1 MSYVKKPMVIEN
13 TSFDIITEELGEKV
27 NQFTEGELKI
37 VKRLI
42 HTTADFE
49 YAEIVEIS
57 KDAIESGKKAIEG
70 GSKIYCDTNMIV
82 NGLSK
87 KTMEKWDVGAY
98 CLVSDDEVVKEAK
111 ERGLTRSIVGME
123 KAIKDEK
130 TKIFLIGNAPTALFT
145 LMEAI
150 EKGYR
155 PDLIVGVPVGF
166 VGAEDSKEKLRE
178 LDIPYIVTRGRKGG
192 STVAVATFHGILYDM
207 YDRKGFLG
215 E

>member
-1 MSYVKKPMVIEN
+1 MSYVKKPMAIEN
-13 TSFDIITEELGEKV
+13 KSFEIITSELGEKAKR
-27 NQFTEGELKI
+27 FTEDELKI

-49 YAEIVEIS
+49 YADIVEIS
-57 KDAIESGKKAIEG
+57 KDAIESGKKAIGE

-87 KTMEKWDVGAY
+87 KTMEKWNVGAY
-98 CLVSDDEVVKEAK
+98 CLVSDEKVVIEAK

-123 KAIKDEK
+123 KAMKDEK

-150 EKGYR
+150 ENGYR
-155 PDLIVGVPVGF
+155 PSLVVGVPVGF

-178 LDIPYIVTRGRKGG
+178 LDIPYIITRGRKGG

>member
-13 TSFDIITEELGEKV
+13 KSFEIITNELGEKV
-27 NQFTEGELKI
+27 KEFTEDELKI

-49 YAEIVEIS
+49 YADIVEIS
-57 KDAIESGKKAIEG
+57 KDAIESGKRSIAKG
-70 GSKIYCDTNMIV
+70 NKIYCDTNMIV

-87 KTMEKWDVGAY
+87 KTMEKWNVSAY
-98 CLVSDDEVVKEAK
+98 CLVSDDEVIVEAK
-111 ERGLTRSIVGME
+111 KRGLTRSMVGME
-123 KAIKDEK
+123 KAIKDDK

-150 EKGYR
+150 DKGYR
-155 PDLIVGVPVGF
+155 PDLVVGVPVGF
-166 VGAEDSKEKLRE
+166 VGAEDSKEKLRT

>member
-1 MSYVKKPMVIEN
+1 MSYVKKPMAIEN
-13 TSFDIITEELGEKV
+13 KSFEIITNELGEKV
-27 NQFTEGELKI
+27 KKISEDELKI

-49 YAEIVEIS
+49 YADIVEIS
-57 KDAIESGKKAIEG
+57 KDAIESGKKSIAKG
-70 GSKIYCDTNMIV
+70 NKIYCDTNMIV

-87 KTMEKWDVGAY
+87 KTMEKWGVSAY
-98 CLVSDDEVVKEAK
+98 CLVSDDKVITEAK
-111 ERGLTRSIVGME
+111 KRGLTRSMVGME
-123 KAIKDEK
+123 KAIKDGK
-130 TKIFLIGNAPTALFT
+130 TKIFLIGNAPTALFI

-155 PDLIVGVPVGF
+155 PDLVVGVPVGF
-166 VGAEDSKEKLRE
+166 VGAEDSKEKLRT
-178 LDIPYIVTRGRKGG
+178 LDIPYIITRGRKGG
-192 STVAVATFHGILYDM
+192 STVAVAIFHGILYDM

>member
-1 MSYVKKPMVIEN
+1 MSYVKKPMAIEN
-13 TSFDIITEELGEKV
+13 KSFEIITNELGEAV
-27 NQFTEGELKI
+27 NKFTEDELKI

-49 YAEIVEIS
+49 YADIIEIS
-57 KDAIESGKKAIEG
+57 KDAIESGKKAIAEG
-70 GSKIYCDTNMIV
+70 NKIYCDTNMIV

-87 KTMEKWDVGAY
+87 KTMEKWDVSAY
-98 CLVSDDEVVKEAK
+98 CLVSDDQVIVEAK

-123 KAIKDEK
+123 KAIKDEN

-150 EKGYR
+150 ENGYR
-155 PDLIVGVPVGF
+155 PNLVVGVPVGF

-178 LDIPYIVTRGRKGG
+178 LNIPYIVTRGRKGG
-192 STVAVATFHGILYDM
+192 STVAVAAFHGILYDM

>member
-1 MSYVKKPMVIEN
+1 MSYIKKPMVIEN
-13 TSFDIITEELGEKV
+13 RSFEIISEELGEKKD
-27 NQFTEGELKI
+27 FFSKEELLI

-49 YAEIVEIS
+49 YADIVEIS
-57 KDAIESGKKAIEG
+57 KDAIKSCKKAIKG

-87 KTMEKWDVGAY
+87 KTMEKWGVVAY
-98 CLVSDDEVVKEAK
+98 SLVSDDQVIVEAK

-130 TKIFLIGNAPTALFT
+130 TKIYLIGNAPTALFT

-150 EKGYR
+150 ENGYR
-155 PDLIVGVPVGF
+155 PSLVVGVPVGF
-166 VGAEDSKEKLRE
+166 VGAEDSKEKLRN

>member
-1 MSYVKKPMVIEN
+1 MSYVKKPMAIEN
-13 TSFDIITEELGEKV
+13 KSFEIITNELGEKV
-27 NQFTEGELKI
+27 KEFTEDELKI

-49 YAEIVEIS
+49 YADIVEIS
-57 KDAIESGKKAIEG
+57 KDAIESGKRSIAKG
-70 GSKIYCDTNMIV
+70 NKIYCDTNMIV

-87 KTMEKWDVGAY
+87 KTMEKWNVSAY
-98 CLVSDDEVVKEAK
+98 CLVSDDEVIVEAK
-111 ERGLTRSIVGME
+111 KRGLTRSMVGME
-123 KAIKDEK
+123 KAIKDDK

-150 EKGYR
+150 DKGYR
-155 PDLIVGVPVGF
+155 PDLVVGVPVGF
-166 VGAEDSKEKLRE
+166 VGAEDSKEKLRT

>member
-13 TSFDIITEELGEKV
+13 RSFEIITEELGEKV
-27 NQFTEGELKI
+27 KQFSDEELKI

-49 YAEIVEIS
+49 YADIVEIS
-57 KDAIESGKKAIEG
+57 KDAIESGKKAIEK
-70 GSKIYCDTNMIV
+70 GSKVYCDTNMIV

-87 KTMEKWDVGAY
+87 KTMEKWGVTAY
-98 CLVSDDEVVKEAK
+98 SLVSDAKVIIEAK

-123 KAIKDEK
+123 SAIKDDK
-130 TKIFLIGNAPTALFT
+130 TDIFLIGNAPTALFT

-155 PDLIVGVPVGF
+155 PSLVVGVPVGF
-166 VGAEDSKEKLRE
+166 VGAADSKEKLRS

>member
-1 MSYVKKPMVIEN
+1 MSYVKKPMAIEN
-13 TSFDIITEELGEKV
+13 KSFEIITNELGEKI
-27 NQFTEGELKI
+27 NKFTEDELKI

-49 YAEIVEIS
+49 YADIVEIS
-57 KDAIESGKKAIEG
+57 KNAIESGKKSIAEG
-70 GSKIYCDTNMIV
+70 NKIYCDTNMIV

-87 KTMEKWDVGAY
+87 KTMEKWNVSAY
-98 CLVSDDEVVKEAK
+98 CLVSDDEVVIEAK
-111 ERGLTRSIVGME
+111 ERGLTRSMVGME

-166 VGAEDSKEKLRE
+166 VGAEDSKEKLRT

-192 STVAVATFHGILYDM
+192 STVAVAIFHGILYDM

>member
-1 MSYVKKPMVIEN
+1 MTYVKKPMVIEN

-27 NQFTEGELKI
+27 KQFTEEELKI

-57 KDAIESGKKAIEG
+57 KDAIERGKKAIEN

-87 KTMEKWDVGAY
+87 KTMEKWDVSAY

-123 KAIKDEK
+123 KAMKDEK

-155 PDLIVGVPVGF
+155 PDLVVGVPVGF

-178 LDIPYIVTRGRKGG
+178 LDIPYIITRGRKGG

-207 YDRKGFLG
+207 YERKGFLG

>member
-1 MSYVKKPMVIEN
+1 MTYVKKPMVIEN

-27 NQFTEGELKI
+27 KQFTEGELKI

-57 KDAIESGKKAIEG
+57 KDAIERGKKSIEN

-87 KTMEKWDVGAY
+87 KTMEKWDVAAY

-123 KAIKDEK
+123 KAMKDEK

-155 PDLIVGVPVGF
+155 PDLVVGVPVGF

-178 LDIPYIVTRGRKGG
+178 LDIPYIITRGRKGG

-207 YDRKGFLG
+207 YERKGFLG

>member
-1 MSYVKKPMVIEN
+1 MSYVKKPMAIEN
-13 TSFDIITEELGEKV
+13 KSFEIITNELGEKV
-27 NQFTEGELKI
+27 KEFTEDELKI

-49 YAEIVEIS
+49 YADIVEIS
-57 KDAIESGKKAIEG
+57 KNAIESGKKSIAEG
-70 GSKIYCDTNMIV
+70 NKIYCDTNMIV

-87 KTMEKWDVGAY
+87 KTMEKWNVSAY
-98 CLVSDDEVVKEAK
+98 CLVSDDEVVVEAK
-111 ERGLTRSIVGME
+111 KRGLTRSMVGME
-123 KAIKDEK
+123 KAIKDDK

-150 EKGYR
+150 DKGYR
-155 PDLIVGVPVGF
+155 PDLVVGVPVGF
-166 VGAEDSKEKLRE
+166 VGAEDSKEKLRT

>member
-1 MSYVKKPMVIEN
+1 MSYVKKPMAIEN
-13 TSFDIITEELGEKV
+13 KSFEIITNELGEKV
-27 NQFTEGELKI
+27 KEFTEDELKI

-49 YAEIVEIS
+49 YADIVEIS
-57 KDAIESGKKAIEG
+57 KDAIESGKKSIAEG
-70 GSKIYCDTNMIV
+70 NKIYCDTNMIV

-87 KTMEKWDVGAY
+87 KTMEKWDVSAY
-98 CLVSDDEVVKEAK
+98 CLVSDDEVVVEAK
-111 ERGLTRSIVGME
+111 KRGLTRSMVGME
-123 KAIKDEK
+123 KAIKDDK

-150 EKGYR
+150 DKGYK
-155 PDLIVGVPVGF
+155 PDLVVGVPVGF
-166 VGAEDSKEKLRE
+166 VGAEDSKEKLRA